1 MKHRGSDPADTR
13 APARVA
19 LGTRRS
25 VGARAGP
32 SAAGRGPGL
41 LPRPFLLPT
50 APRARRPPRELRRG
64 RRAPV
69 PGAPASAADLEDA
82 GSRPRAGRAAAGKC
96 RVRGA
101 RGGLGAGGPPGTLS
115 APWRRRAKG
124 CVLIPPGPRGCG
136 SGAWGVGVMLE
147 GPLHRLLPTSILG
160 GRGGSSCRRAPR
172 RPPSRSAS
180 SQTAWKG
187 RERVEKGPGGRKW
200 RILDFGD
207 PRKPSSTR
215 TFDYE
220 GRVPLCL
227 KCSSIVG
234 GERGTKSGRRSAQ
247 ELGKADGGSC
257 YWGTA
262 AVGNQTGSTSPKPG
276 LGGEF
281 LAVESLPGV

>member
-1 MKHRGSDPADTR
+1 MHMKHRGSDPADTR

-25 VGARAGP
+25 VGARARP
-32 SAAGRGPGL
+32 SAAAGRGPGL

-147 GPLHRLLPTSILG
+147 GPLHRLLPPLDSGREG
-160 GRGGSSCRRAPR
+160 GLQLPEG
-172 RPPSRSAS
+172 
-180 SQTAWKG
+180 SQT
-187 RERVEKGPGGRKW
+187 PP
-200 RILDFGD
+200 F
-207 PRKPSSTR
+207 
-215 TFDYE
+215 
-220 GRVPLCL
+220 
-227 KCSSIVG
+227 
-234 GERGTKSGRRSAQ
+234 
-247 ELGKADGGSC
+247 
-257 YWGTA
+257 
-262 AVGNQTGSTSPKPG
+262 
-276 LGGEF
+276 
-281 LAVESLPGV
+281 